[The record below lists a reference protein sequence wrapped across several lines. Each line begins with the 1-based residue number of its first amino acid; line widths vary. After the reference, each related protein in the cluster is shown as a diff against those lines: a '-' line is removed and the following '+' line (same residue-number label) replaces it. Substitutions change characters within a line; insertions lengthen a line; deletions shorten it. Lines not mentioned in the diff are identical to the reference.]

1 MKKSVDINSAGI
13 ELLKNLPNAT
23 SIILMVSDGS
33 KVSNL
38 IVGDGRELTSMVAQ
52 SVTRKPDVRDCL
64 EAACTL
70 SRLFG
75 SNSSEAN

>member
-1 MKKSVDINSAGI
+1 MKNSTDVNALGI
-13 ELLKNLPNAT
+13 EMLKKLPNAT
-23 SIILMVSDGS
+23 SIVLMVSDGTR
-33 KVSNL
+33 VSNL
-38 IVGDGRELTSMVAQ
+38 IVGDGKELTSMVAQ

-75 SNSSEAN
+75 PDSSEAN